1 MEQFNLI
8 KVNSGKLAQQVEN
21 LANEIWREHYSNILD
36 PGQIEYMLN
45 KFQTQE
51 VILAGDT
58 DYYLMMNGEIPVG
71 YFGIR
76 AEQNSLFLS
85 KLYLK
90 REYRGRGLAHRALEY
105 IEELSSKQGLKK
117 IWLTVNIH
125 NASSIA
131 AYEKMGFSIARNQKA
146 DIGNGYV
153 MDDHIM
159 EKEVK

>member
-76 AEQNSLFLS
+76 AEQNSLFFV
-85 KLYLK
+85 KQAVFKTGIPGK
-90 REYRGRGLAHRALEY
+90 RISAQSTGIHRGIIQQARTQENLADGEH
-105 IEELSSKQGLKK
+105 S
-117 IWLTVNIH
+117 
-125 NASSIA
+125 
-131 AYEKMGFSIARNQKA
+131 
-146 DIGNGYV
+146 
-153 MDDHIM
+153 
-159 EKEVK
+159 